1 MATALHHYDTDYGA
15 TVLAEASALRDAGFA
30 MHWLFPK
37 TKAPAG
43 GAGWPSH
50 PVATVEQLASTY
62 REGMNLGLRTG
73 EPSHVAGMYAHVF
86 DVDIR
91 FPDLADEAWE
101 EFDRMLPGVRETLP
115 CVVSGS
121 GGASRHLHFL
131 TDRAFQGRMLA
142 VSKGKHRGAD
152 GSLRHDWEIDLF
164 GSSRQVVCPP
174 SIHPVTGIAYR
185 WEREYDL
192 DGLEF
197 GGGPIIDSDIIEALG
212 VAETNADEVEVRAPI
227 VRSLKEIEQDL
238 DIIPMGYWDKYHDW
252 LTIGQALHHQFGG
265 LNQGF
270 DLWMLYSKRF
280 TNFDPKKRGED
291 FVLKKCLRKYR
302 GFGHNRRT
310 PVTFATP
317 LMWANDARHIIRAK
331 TWDSELDD
339 LADPSTDDT
348 TERSEFDEL
357 LNEPLQ
363 AANDEDVFSIG
374 LETAAPDDWKTL
386 LAYTEKGIV
395 ANLPNIELIM
405 KNDPRLKGLCQ
416 RNEFTQETVQRIAP
430 GHKSK
435 SRANAAKDAR
445 QLVGPIWQ
453 VRDTLNGETWSND
466 RDCAVRSIIETPK
479 TQGGYGIKVSDRDLK
494 AATVLAARE
503 NGFHPIREYLEG
515 VAWDGVERIDR
526 LFVDYLGT
534 EDNVYTRQV
543 ARLMMI
549 AAVARVFEPGCK
561 WDHAVI
567 LEGAQGVGKSTFIR
581 ILGRNWS
588 VELDGNFHDAKSMV
602 EKLQGGWI
610 VELPELT
617 GFAKSEVQD
626 IKAFISR
633 QFDKVRLAYEARAQA
648 FPRQSILI
656 GSTNSGE
663 YLRDATGGR
672 RFLPIEC
679 HVKAIDTARF
689 RKDVDQYWAEAMSVY
704 RSMHA
709 ELNSTESG
717 LHLYLS
723 GEALAYASGLQESR
737 RVETAEDGIV
747 GRIMC
752 WLDTPVTSGSIDEDA
767 VPQFRNVTCSE
778 ELFRALSAD
787 DKTILRASVQRAI
800 SMVPGWKKGEGV
812 NARHVFPM
820 PIGRQRYF
828 ERIGSPGRL
837 QPLSAGAA

>member
-1 MATALHHYDTDYGA
+1 MLDAIGPLCAAGVALHWLHPKSKRPIGKDWSEKSVTNVELLKA
-15 TVLAEASALRDAGFA
+15 TYEIGNNVGVRL
-30 MHWLFPK
+30 
-37 TKAPAG
+37 
-43 GAGWPSH
+43 
-50 PVATVEQLASTY
+50 
-62 REGMNLGLRTG
+62 G
-73 EPSHVAGMYAHVF
+73 EPS
-86 DVDIR
+86 
-91 FPDLADEAWE
+91 DLADGFLYAIDIDIRLPEVVEEAWAA
-101 EFDRMLPGVRETLP
+101 FAKLFPSVARSDLPEVQ
-115 CVVSGS
+115 SGS
-121 GGASRHLHFL
+121 GGESRHLYFI
-131 TDRAFQGRMLA
+131 TDTPFRSKMLA
-142 VSKGKHRGAD
+142 HSEGKHRSPD
-152 GSLRHDWEIDLF
+152 GVWHYDYEIELF
-164 GSSRQVVCPP
+164 GTGKQVALPP
-174 SIHPVTGIAYR
+174 SIHPDTGKPYQ
-185 WEREYDL
+185 WVREFDFDGFEQPFIPASHIESLGAINTDTFEFELRDPLEFRPGQLEADL
-192 DGLEF
+192 DLI
-197 GGGPIIDSDIIEALG
+197 PVSDLHY
-212 VAETNADEVEVRAPI
+212 D
-227 VRSLKEIEQDL
+227 
-238 DIIPMGYWDKYHDW
+238 DW
-252 LTIGQALHHQFGG
+252 IRLGQALHHQFGG
-265 LNQGF
+265 SQEGF
-270 DLWMLYSKRF
+270 DLWLQHTRRSTKF
-280 TNFDPKKRGED
+280 TGDAQIREMRRIKWRSFG
-291 FVLKKCLRKYR
+291 KYR
-302 GFGHNRRT
+302 GN
-310 PVTFATP
+310 PVTMGTVRA
-317 LMWANDARHIIRAK
+317 WANTERQASIMA
-331 TWDSELDD
+331 ELDD
-339 LADPSTDDT
+339 LPDDDLDADDDAEKVGNT
-348 TERSEFDEL
+348 SHSDSDFDDL
-357 LNEPLQ
+357 IHDEP
-363 AANDEDVFSIG
+363 ATPKSDDDVFSIG
-374 LETAAPDDWKTL
+374 LGTPALDDWKTL

-543 ARLMMI
+543 ARLMMV

-709 ELNSTESG
+709 ELDSTESG

-723 GEALAYASGLQESR
+723 GEALAHASGLQESR
-737 RVETAEDGIV
+737 RVETAEDGLV

-767 VPQFRNVTCSE
+767 VPQFRNVTCAQ
-778 ELFRALSAD
+778 ELFRALRVD
-787 DKTILRASVQRAI
+787 DNTILLASVQRTIA
-800 SMVPGWKKGEGV
+800 MVPGWKKGEGV
-812 NARHVFPM
+812 NARHIFPL
-820 PIGRQRYF
+820 PIGRQRHY
-828 ERIGSPGRL
+828 ERVGSPGRL
-837 QPLSAGAA
+837 QPVSPAAAAADAAA

>member
-1 MATALHHYDTDYGA
+1 MDTVPSTAHQPMLDAIGPLCAAGVALHWLHPKSKRPIGEKWSET
-15 TVLAEASALRDAGFA
+15 TVASLDQLRRTYSAGNNVGVR
-30 MHWLFPK
+30 L
-37 TKAPAG
+37 
-43 GAGWPSH
+43 
-50 PVATVEQLASTY
+50 
-62 REGMNLGLRTG
+62 G
-73 EPSHVAGMYAHVF
+73 EPSRLADGFLYAI
-86 DVDIR
+86 DLDIR
-91 FPDLADEAWE
+91 VADLADEAWAAFATLFPDVRRE
-101 EFDRMLPGVRETLP
+101 DLPE
-115 CVVSGS
+115 VVSGS
-121 GGASRHLHFL
+121 GGESRHLYFV
-131 TDRAFQGRMLA
+131 TDQPFRSKMLA
-142 VSKGKHRGAD
+142 HSDGKHRGAD
-152 GSLRHDWEIDLF
+152 GKWHYDFEIELF
-164 GSSRQVVCPP
+164 GTGKQTVCPP
-174 SIHPVTGIAYR
+174 SIHPDTGKPYT
-185 WEREYDL
+185 WVREFDL
-192 DGLEF
+192 DGFEQPFIPAAHVESLGAINTDTFEFELREPLEF
-197 GGGPIIDSDIIEALG
+197 RPGQLEG
-212 VAETNADEVEVRAPI
+212 
-227 VRSLKEIEQDL
+227 DL
-238 DIIPMGYWDKYHDW
+238 DLIPVSDLHYDDW
-252 LTIGQALHHQFGG
+252 IRLGQALHHQFGG
-265 LNQGF
+265 SQEGL
-270 DLWMLYSKRF
+270 DLWEKHTRRSTKF
-280 TNFDPKKRGED
+280 TGDAQ
-291 FVLKKCLRKYR
+291 LREMRRIKWRSFGKYR
-302 GFGHNRRT
+302 GN
-310 PVTFATP
+310 PVTMGTVRA
-317 LMWANDARHIIRAK
+317 WAQAERQAGIMA
-331 TWDSELDD
+331 ELEDLPDDD
-339 LADPSTDDT
+339 LEPETTPQPAPSLSNDY
-348 TERSEFDEL
+348 SEFEGL
-357 LNEPLQ
+357 LN
-363 AANDEDVFSIG
+363 AAPTPQPTITSDEDVFSIG
-374 LETAAPDDWKTL
+374 LETPAPDDWKTL

-543 ARLMMI
+543 ARLMMV

-709 ELNSTESG
+709 ELDSTESG

-778 ELFRALSAD
+778 VLFRALSAD

-837 QPLSAGAA
+837 QPLSAWAA